1 MYIYAIAWHWPV
13 FKNIYG
19 FAYPMLDTYYIFRYN
34 LSGRRCFFFIAA
46 NGWCCRMPR
55 GRRSRGQDSTDL
67 GKGNPATQFFWWNVW
82 FDHWYVLDR
91 FGHWCSCHR
100 HGYCDTLILKC
111 LFIDFRFQHSLFDLP
126 KPEAACFDRH
136 VTLGWKRKWSPWH
149 LGDHTGVQKIR
160 PKSLHDLHKNM
171 SFCMSFPK
179 ASSRF
184 ICRAVRFYNVLKRKK
199 ATTPFSMVSGI
210 IETSNMM
217 TSPHTLTWW
226 FECTS
231 FHPKAAFLIKI
242 IYVHYGSWL
251 FALICLLF
259 LLEGEHSI
267 TFLSK
272 VFEKLDEESAAQFE

>member
-1 MYIYAIAWHWPV
+1 MFWI
-13 FKNIYG
+13 G
-19 FAYPMLDTYYIFRYN
+19 
-34 LSGRRCFFFIAA
+34 
-46 NGWCCRMPR
+46 
-55 GRRSRGQDSTDL
+55 L
-67 GKGNPATQFFWWNVW
+67 GI
-82 FDHWYVLDR
+82 
-91 FGHWCSCHR
+91 WCSCHK
-100 HGYCDTLILKC
+100 HGYCDTLIPKC

-231 FHPKAAFLIKI
+231 FHPKAAFLIAI

-272 VFEKLDEESAAQFE
+272 VFEKLDEESAHNLSKRKTKKDRQRWYVDEAILFLL